1 MRRETAAVICI
12 VSVTAR
18 RGRLAAVRRAALIAV
33 VGLFLAGCGGEET
46 TAPLPETVEGGTTPT
61 QTETGTTTEP
71 EAQGDPAAGKQVFA
85 ANGCGSC
92 HTFEPAG
99 SSGTTGPDLD
109 ELPDLAEKAGKPLP
123 DFTRESIE
131 NPNAYV
137 EEGFPEGV
145 MPAYD
150 QLSEKEM
157 ADLVAFLT
165 QA

>member
-1 MRRETAAVICI
+1 MRN
-12 VSVTAR
+12 
-18 RGRLAAVRRAALIAV
+18 AALIVV
-33 VGLFLAGCGGEET
+33 VGALLAGCGGEET

-71 EAQGDPAAGKQVFA
+71 AAQGDPEAGKQVYT

-92 HTFEPAG
+92 HTFKPAG

-109 ELPDLAEKAGKPLP
+109 KLAEFAQKAGKDLEE
-123 DFTRESIE
+123 FTRESIE

-150 QLSEKEM
+150 QLDEKQLN
-157 ADLVAFLT
+157 DLVAFLT
-165 QA
+165 QS

>member
-1 MRRETAAVICI
+1 M
-12 VSVTAR
+12 
-18 RGRLAAVRRAALIAV
+18 L
-33 VGLFLAGCGGEET
+33 LAGCGGGEE

-71 EAQGDPAAGKQVFA
+71 AAQGDPTAGKQVFA

-92 HTFEPAG
+92 HTFKPAG

-109 ELPDLAEKAGKPLP
+109 KLPDFAQKAGKPLP
-123 DFTRESIE
+123 EFVRESIE
-131 NPNAYV
+131 NPSAYV
-137 EEGFPEGV
+137 EEGYPDGV
-145 MPAYD
+145 MPKYD
-150 QLSEKEM
+150 QLSDKEL